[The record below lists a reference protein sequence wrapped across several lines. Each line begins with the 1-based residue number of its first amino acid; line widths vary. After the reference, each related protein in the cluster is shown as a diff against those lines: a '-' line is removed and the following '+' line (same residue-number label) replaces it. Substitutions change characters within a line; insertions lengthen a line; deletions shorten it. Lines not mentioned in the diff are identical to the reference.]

1 MAAEKDRQRVELSAG
16 LLESCIEDRAKDEH
30 LSLGY
35 LVHGVSASRLHHLHH
50 HHNLDD

>member
-16 LLESCIEDRAKDEH
+16 LLESCIEDRARDEH

-35 LVHGVSASRLHHLHH
+35 FVHGVSAPRFHYLRH